1 MDRLRPLFRSFLK
14 GWIMYLGR
22 LLISIG
28 ALCGALSTMQAQVT
42 VIPSSFTSTHVFPP
56 VGLGSTETASITVV
70 NSATAESVTGTTG
83 TGTIPASCTGTIAF
97 FNSSGQMIGT
107 ATSFTLGSQQF
118 KTVTLPFANAGLSG
132 SSLANGN
139 RGEIQGQVSVTTS
152 TSTYAPCSLLLSMET
167 YDSTTGATHAVLT
180 SSPVRPLIALPGGP
194 VEPLSG
200 TSSVPG
206 ASPMA
211 QGDR

>member
-1 MDRLRPLFRSFLK
+1 
-14 GWIMYLGR
+14 MYWGR

-70 NSATAESVTGTTG
+70 NTATAESVTATTG
-83 TGTIPASCTGTIAF
+83 TSTIPPGTSTTPASCTGTIAF

-107 ATSFTLGSQQF
+107 ATSFTVGSQQF

-180 SSPVRPLIALPGGP
+180 SSPVLPLIAFPGGP
-194 VEPLSG
+194 AEPVSG
-200 TSSVPG
+200 TSGVPG
-206 ASPMA
+206 ASPTA
-211 QGDR
+211 QGGR